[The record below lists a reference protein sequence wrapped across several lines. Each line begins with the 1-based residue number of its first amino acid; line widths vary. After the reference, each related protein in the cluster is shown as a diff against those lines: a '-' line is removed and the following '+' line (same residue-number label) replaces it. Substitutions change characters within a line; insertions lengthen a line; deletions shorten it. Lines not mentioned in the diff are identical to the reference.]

1 MPTNAAT
8 LNYRSAREL
17 AAALEAR
24 EFSAVELLE
33 HTIARIE
40 RHDDAVNAVPVRD
53 FERAR
58 VAAAAAD
65 AALAG
70 GERGPLLGI
79 PMTAKES
86 YNVAGLPTTWG
97 FPAFKD
103 WRATEDAVAV
113 ARLKAAGAVFAG
125 KTNVPVGL
133 GDWQSYNEVYG
144 TTNNPWHM
152 GRSPGGSSGGSAASL
167 AAGYVSLEIGSDI
180 GGSLRAP
187 AHFCGVFSHKPSYGL
202 LPGRGHA
209 FPGTDGP
216 PADLAAIGPLA
227 RSAGDLALALEILA
241 RPDDADAVGY
251 RLALP
256 PPRHNRIADFRVLV
270 LDEHPDFPTSSS
282 VRAALQRVA
291 DALANEGTPV
301 ARSSPLVPDL
311 ARAARVFSSLLFA
324 SMSARWPADLIAR
337 IQAASAA
344 LARDDESLHAYR
356 LRGAVL
362 THGAWLALD
371 AQRARQRAQ
380 WRELFGT
387 FDAVICPAMP
397 TPAFPHDHTADFDAR
412 TLDVD
417 GTARPYANQVVWAG
431 VPTSPGLPA
440 TTVPIERDP
449 SGLPVGVQIIGPHLE
464 DRTPIALAGV
474 LEHIFGGFTPPPG
487 FA

>member
-1 MPTNAAT
+1 
-8 LNYRSAREL
+8 LNYRSTREL

-40 RHDDAVNAVPVRD
+40 QHDGAVNAVPVRD

-58 VAAAAAD
+58 SAAAAAD
-65 AALAG
+65 AALAR
-70 GERGPLLGI
+70 GERRPLLGI

-86 YNVAGLPTTWG
+86 YNIAGLPTTWG
-97 FPAFKD
+97 FPRFKD
-103 WRATEDAVAV
+103 WRATADALPVT
-113 ARLKAAGAVFAG
+113 RLKTAGAVFAG
-125 KTNVPVGL
+125 KTNVPTGL
-133 GDWQSYNEVYG
+133 GDWQSYNVVYG
-144 TTNNPWHM
+144 TTNNPWDT
-152 GRSPGGSSGGSAASL
+152 GRSPGGSSGGSAAAV

-202 LPGRGHA
+202 LPSRGHA

-216 PADLAAIGPLA
+216 PSDLSAIGPLA
-227 RSAGDLALALEILA
+227 RTAGDLALALEILA
-241 RPDDADAVGY
+241 GPDEGDAVGY

-256 PPRHNRIADFRVLV
+256 PPRHDRIADFRILV
-270 LDEHPDFPTSSS
+270 LDEHPDFPTASS
-282 VRAALQRVA
+282 VRAALDRVA
-291 DALANEGTPV
+291 DALAKEGATV
-301 ARSSPLVPDL
+301 ARSTPLLPDL
-311 ARAARVFSSLLFA
+311 ARGARIFSSLLLA
-324 SMSARWPADLIAR
+324 AMSARWPADLIAR
-337 IQAASAA
+337 MQAATAA
-344 LARDDESLHAYR
+344 LAPGDESLRAYR

-362 THGAWLALD
+362 THSAWLALD
-371 AQRARQRAQ
+371 AERARQLAQ

-397 TPAFPHDHTADFDAR
+397 TPAFAHDHTRDFDAR

-417 GTARPYANQVVWAG
+417 GTPQPYANQVVWAG

-449 SGLPVGVQIIGPHLE
+449 TGLPVGVQIIGPRLE

-474 LEHIFGGFTPPPG
+474 LERIFGGFTPPPG
-487 FA
+487 FV